1 MKLKT
6 VRVRRNRPSVL
17 SAALALMLT
26 MLFVYLISLS
36 AASRPESA
44 PAASQAIASSDV
56 RMDGLSAAFECEG
69 RYDLPLDA
77 RVAAAKCVQSGGA
90 GLILPDGAQ
99 YAVVRSVSSAA
110 EGENVIRRSAPGLT
124 LRVSG
129 PASELMAVADAV
141 EFLRAQTTETGNLAQ
156 TLESGG
162 ADASTMATLLN
173 IYRTRGEA
181 VLANLTQIDSG
192 NTVVSRLTA
201 AVQSALGRLD
211 GTAQPSPAQIRR
223 IHAAACAQWLAL
235 LEEFAAQS
243 T

>member
-141 EFLRAQTTETGNLAQ
+141 DFLRAQTTETGSLAQ

-162 ADASTMATLLN
+162 ADITR
-173 IYRTRGEA
+173 RTDRFTHTTEIRHKIET
-181 VLANLTQIDSG
+181 NSNSG
-192 NTVVSRLTA
+192 S
-201 AVQSALGRLD
+201 SG
-211 GTAQPSPAQIRR
+211 GGHS
-223 IHAAACAQWLAL
+223 HSGGYSGKSGK
-235 LEEFAAQS
+235 F
-243 T
+243 